1 MESLKECL
9 NIVIRSLPPA
19 TTLFNLVGF
28 GSSYKILFTDERTP
42 PVPTCQTANA
52 SNSHHSRVHVR
63 VCTDGRP
70 KGQALNQETFDQ
82 VTNYIRSMGADM
94 GGTNILSALV
104 AVLEGRHQ
112 PADSSSYLYLLKQQP
127 PMLSAAAD
135 SSTLPPLPP
144 PTCPRQLFI
153 LSDGMMDNKREDIL
167 DILRKHS
174 TNTTA
179 FTFGIGGAHPLPP
192 PSKRAPNSLSA
203 SRQRLG

>member
-1 MESLKECL
+1 M
-9 NIVIRSLPPA
+9 
-19 TTLFNLVGF
+19 
-28 GSSYKILFTDERTP
+28 TD
-42 PVPTCQTANA
+42 
-52 SNSHHSRVHVR
+52 
-63 VCTDGRP
+63 
-70 KGQALNQETFDQ
+70 
-82 VTNYIRSMGADM
+82 YIRSMGADM

-127 PMLSAAAD
+127 PMLPAAAD

-192 PSKRAPNSLSA
+192 PSKRAKLTIRITSKARLMWSA
-203 SRQRLG
+203 SRQWREPCAARPSSYLISA

>member
-42 PVPTCQTANA
+42 PAPT
-52 SNSHHSRVHVR
+52 SHVR
-63 VCTDGRP
+63 RQMRAITTAHAGMCVSADGRP

-82 VTNYIRSMGADM
+82 VTDYIRAMGADM

-112 PADSSSYLYLLKQQP
+112 PADSSTYLYLLKQQP
-127 PMLSAAAD
+127 PTLSAAAD

-192 PSKRAPNSLSA
+192 FKRASNSLSA